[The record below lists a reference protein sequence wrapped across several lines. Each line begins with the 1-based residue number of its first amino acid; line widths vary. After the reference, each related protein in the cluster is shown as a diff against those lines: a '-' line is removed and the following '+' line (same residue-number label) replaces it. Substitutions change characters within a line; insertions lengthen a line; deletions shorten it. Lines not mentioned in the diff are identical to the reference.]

1 MFRYSQRKFCQSLLR
16 MGTLRVGTLH
26 DFRRSE
32 HKQGIADPKEGRK
45 EVFHEV
51 GYAKITDLSHPDV
64 RAATEFGVFD
74 FGEGPLNVTLSDVTF
89 ARTFDHPDCFILC
102 SSSSLST
109 AMFQEFEGS
118 DACIRIADLEG
129 FYGAITETLNSIT
142 PVVFHG
148 VHKVRYQT
156 RKERWNG
163 ESWGSHPA
171 LIKEFEFAN
180 QHEIRAIWQPKFN
193 QSIEPLIITNP
204 AIGAAC
210 REEIF

>member
-1 MFRYSQRKFCQSLLR
+1 MFRYSQWKFCQSLLK

-26 DFRRSE
+26 DFRWVE

-51 GYAKITDLSHPDV
+51 GHAKITDLSHPDA
-64 RAATEFGVFD
+64 RAATEFGVFN
-74 FGEGPLNVTLSDVTF
+74 FGEGPIDVTLSDVTF

-109 AMFQEFEGS
+109 SMFREFEGS
-118 DACIRIADLEG
+118 DACIRIVDLER
-129 FYGAITETLNSIT
+129 FYGAVTEALNSVT
-142 PVVFHG
+142 PVVFRG
-148 VHKVRYQT
+148 VYKVSYQT

-163 ESWGSHPA
+163 KNWGGHPA

-204 AIGAAC
+204 TIGAAC
-210 REEIF
+210 REEFF